1 LERVLKTLA
10 SFGLSRVESEVYIHL
25 AKAGPS
31 TTKELTLGLRM
42 PKQQLYPT
50 LKSLKKKGLV
60 TSRPEHTALFS
71 AIAFEELLNLF
82 MKLNAEEA
90 KTIREAKQKLV
101 NSWLDLTRQNNS

>member
-1 LERVLKTLA
+1 
-10 SFGLSRVESEVYIHL
+10 
-25 AKAGPS
+25 
-31 TTKELTLGLRM
+31 M